1 MTVYEL
7 IQQLINY
14 PADWQV
20 DIHGAAKELED
31 AFTAWEDAPRGTDME
46 PVNARLEAAR
56 KVGHVPVDGVSD
68 RDGRVVIL

>member
-20 DIHGAAKELED
+20 DIHGAAKEYIS
-31 AFTAWEDAPRGTDME
+31 
-46 PVNARLEAAR
+46 V
-56 KVGHVPVDGVSD
+56 
-68 RDGRVVIL
+68 